1 MWEVGFGD
9 QPMAVIKVA
18 EAECHVGVGAE
29 SEVGTQIARRL
40 DDGAAVAF
48 TACTGV
54 TERGVVD
61 LQRHS
66 ILCRSLDH
74 RLDIDGEGGVAG
86 VAYHVD
92 PTTSN
97 GVDHGLGVGRLI
109 AGGKHRFVKA
119 RHDHV
124 EPRFVALGEVYF
136 TIDVLDVGFDAAQ
149 DADPVHDPGQHVQID
164 EMPVMRG
171 ICHVRAMVRGGE
183 QLDPLGFGDG
193 QVIVNGAVGVGA
205 GDGVRVGIDRI
216 LHLLSPLA

>member
-1 MWEVGFGD
+1 
-9 QPMAVIKVA
+9 
-18 EAECHVGVGAE
+18 
-29 SEVGTQIARRL
+29 
-40 DDGAAVAF
+40 
-48 TACTGV
+48 
-54 TERGVVD
+54 
-61 LQRHS
+61 
-66 ILCRSLDH
+66 
-74 RLDIDGEGGVAG
+74 
-86 VAYHVD
+86 
-92 PTTSN
+92 
-97 GVDHGLGVGRLI
+97 
-109 AGGKHRFVKA
+109 VKA

-136 TIDVLDVGFDAAQ
+136 TVDVLDVGFDAAQ

-216 LHLLSPLA
+216 LHLLSSGMRRQHSKIGEAGPCGWLPYFVTIWVCADKV